1 MDTPRQMEM
10 LTPRS
15 RDYSFVI
22 GVLTGT
28 FVGAG
33 LAMWFAPKL
42 TAELRERVTDSARDL
57 AKRATEQYRQ
67 ASSRVADAADE
78 LARKG
83 NGVRDDVANAVAH
96 GAHEVE
102 RVALAARS
110 DRH

>member
-1 MDTPRQMEM
+1 MDTPRQMDT

-15 RDYSFVI
+15 RDYGFVL

-33 LAMWFAPKL
+33 LAMWFAPKV
-42 TAELRERVTDSARDL
+42 AELRERVTDSARDL
-57 AKRATEQYRQ
+57 A
-67 ASSRVADAADE
+67 
-78 LARKG
+78 RKG
-83 NGVRDDVANAVAH
+83 NGMRDDVANAVAH

-110 DRH
+110 DRR